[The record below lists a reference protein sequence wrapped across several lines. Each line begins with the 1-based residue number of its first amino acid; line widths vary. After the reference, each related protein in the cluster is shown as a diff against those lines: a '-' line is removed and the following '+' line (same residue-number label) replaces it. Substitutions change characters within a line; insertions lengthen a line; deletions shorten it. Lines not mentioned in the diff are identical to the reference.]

1 MRNETYKGKR
11 IVWENKAKQIFHISI
26 CLIFTSIGL
35 FLGKFD
41 TLLFWITLLLF
52 GGGGV
57 FMLIKLLNPHNL
69 FVTPNSKLAKEII
82 SEREESFKNDY
93 GIFNYDEIGFIV
105 ELETIKKHYDW
116 NEIETVYGYK
126 VDLLAY
132 DEICLDIFTKDEK
145 YFTITESSLGWFQF
159 VTRLSQNITS
169 IREEWF
175 FEIANPAFQK
185 NLTLLYDKYNRTS
198 QEIKKHYS

>member
-1 MRNETYKGKR
+1 
-11 IVWENKAKQIFHISI
+11 
-26 CLIFTSIGL
+26 
-35 FLGKFD
+35 
-41 TLLFWITLLLF
+41 LF

-57 FMLIKLLNPHNL
+57 FMLIELLNPHNL

-169 IREEWF
+169 IREECF